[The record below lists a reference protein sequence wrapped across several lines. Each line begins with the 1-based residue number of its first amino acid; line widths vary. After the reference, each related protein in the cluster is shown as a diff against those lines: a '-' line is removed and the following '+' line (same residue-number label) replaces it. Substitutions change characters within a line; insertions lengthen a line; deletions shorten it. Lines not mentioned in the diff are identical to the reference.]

1 MPAHP
6 LDPVGASPGAAVVVG
21 EVREACER
29 LRWHPALR
37 RRWAVVRAE
46 AGVRS
51 AASGL
56 ALDGVR
62 VPLDLVRDV
71 ALGVTQP
78 PSGAQGDAVLGA
90 LRVQAEVERA
100 LPAPGAATAPP
111 VPLVQ
116 QLARWHAV
124 TVGTTPDAG
133 RLRTG
138 APSDLRGL
146 GPAVDA
152 PEAAARLQALGSL
165 LAASTGRD
173 VPGLVLAAVVLG
185 ELMTLRPFDRGN
197 GPVARA
203 AFRHVL
209 TVSGVDPVGAVVPEV
224 LWAER
229 PTVHLAAAARF
240 ATGEPDG
247 VAAWVRHCG
256 EAVLRGVVEATEV
269 ADGVRDGT
277 FWGRGEGARERE

>member
-6 LDPVGASPGAAVVVG
+6 LDPVGASPGVAAVVG

-29 LRWHPALR
+29 LRWHPAMR

-56 ALDGVR
+56 TLDGVR

-71 ALGVTQP
+71 ALGVADP
-78 PSGAQGDAVLGA
+78 PSGPQGEAVLGA
-90 LRVQAEVERA
+90 LRVEAEVERA
-100 LPAPGAATAPP
+100 LPAPGTTTRP

-116 QLARWHAV
+116 QLARWHSV
-124 TVGTTPDAG
+124 TVGSAPDAG

-138 APSDLRGL
+138 APSDLLGL

-165 LAASTGRD
+165 VAATTGRD

-185 ELMTLRPFDRGN
+185 ELMALRPFDRGN

-209 TVSGVDPVGAVVPEV
+209 TVGGVDPVGAVVPAV

-229 PTVHLAAAARF
+229 PTVHLAAAAGF
-240 ATGEPDG
+240 ATGDPDR

-256 EAVLRGVVEATEV
+256 EAVLRGVAEASEV
-269 ADGVRDGT
+269 ADAVQAGRYWDLRTHGDG
-277 FWGRGEGARERE
+277 AP